1 MNYHIEISFDDG
13 ISWLARIRRSN
24 ATSPP
29 AELRDYILRS
39 EVATLYFLSET
50 QVPVPKVFDFAFC
63 ETIPV
68 GVGYILMEKLPGRS
82 LRWSLATPE
91 QGKKVASQLADI
103 YIELKADPFDKTGSI
118 HFIGSYDIRLSA
130 RESLTDFDG
139 HQMKA
144 LGPFLSTEEC
154 FTTHIELI

>member
-1 MNYHIEISFDDG
+1 MESTFLRLLLEPRLRGEAFPVLFGRTLDMIDQQEAQLWGGMNYHIEISFDDG

-24 ATSPP
+24 ATSPL

-68 GVGYILMEKLPGRS
+68 GVGYILMERLPGRS
-82 LRWSLATPE
+82 LR
-91 QGKKVASQLADI
+91 
-103 YIELKADPFDKTGSI
+103 
-118 HFIGSYDIRLSA
+118 
-130 RESLTDFDG
+130 
-139 HQMKA
+139 
-144 LGPFLSTEEC
+144 
-154 FTTHIELI
+154 